1 MYQVTTTKHQY
12 VLPKFKRMEHIHRET
27 VDLRCQTIARLF
39 YEKEMLLIWINADHV
54 GVKYVVLKEL
64 DEEIILCR
72 RSHIFCCGAHSSFL

>member
-1 MYQVTTTKHQY
+1 
-12 VLPKFKRMEHIHRET
+12 
-27 VDLRCQTIARLF
+27 
-39 YEKEMLLIWINADHV
+39 V